1 MSEWLSEVHSIMND
15 VGSFPFGVD
24 SNLAN
29 PAFPK
34 MRRGFQII
42 LVLDCKKIESGTMHS
57 SYF

>member
-1 MSEWLSEVHSIMND
+1 MND

-34 MRRGFQII
+34 MKRVYQMIQ
-42 LVLDCKKIESGTMHS
+42 VQDCKKSLNVKQNLGKMCS
-57 SYF
+57 SDF